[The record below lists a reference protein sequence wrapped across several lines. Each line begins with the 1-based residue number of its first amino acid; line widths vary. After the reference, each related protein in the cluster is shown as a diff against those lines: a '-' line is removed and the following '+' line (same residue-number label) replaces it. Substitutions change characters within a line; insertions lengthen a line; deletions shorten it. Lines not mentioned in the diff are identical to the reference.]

1 MTISGLKSSPEWHTE
16 IDNEIFDLLYWKNE
30 TSLDKICAIAKEK
43 IYAEDLKNSTISEKV
58 VNQKIESLKHAFASV
73 VHKFQNIP
81 RNTGWDYF
89 EHQLRVAYN
98 ILYKSRKPTLRKLLI
113 ALHHDSIEDTDFW
126 FSTLEETLDEKVAL
140 WVLSISKK
148 PFWEFIKKWVNFSK
162 NIFLNKEQI
171 QEIKDSEILNEEW
184 DNLSIEYLEKKYN
197 SPENI
202 TQKEKELELLWLNS
216 ISDYDKFRII
226 QSTKILN
233 RKWLLSDKYREKK
246 KVSPD
251 RITPEEKWAEELY
264 SNLKKQYKDLRNDEY
279 FSHMLE
285 VKDFDFKYSF
295 IKETSC
301 LNNFFNHVILL
312 SKKEYLLLTQEE
324 LQEIALDALEVKFF
338 DRLDNLETT
347 EYYKEQTPQNLKKAN
362 DKIKETEKYFYKIAN
377 EFDSIEW
384 TEFASMLFFEVERL
398 KNFIKEKEFQQTIN
412 QSKWWV
418 EWTLAK

>member
-1 MTISGLKSSPEWHTE
+1 MTISGLKPSHEWHTE

-162 NIFLNKEQI
+162 NIILTQEQI

-264 SNLKKQYKDLRNDEY
+264 CNLKKQYKDLRNDEY

-285 VKDFDFKYSF
+285 VNDF
-295 IKETSC
+295 
-301 LNNFFNHVILL
+301 LNHVIWL
-312 SKKEYLLLTQEE
+312 STKEYLLLTQEE

-347 EYYKEQTPQNLKKAN
+347 EYYTEQTLQNLKKAN
-362 DKIKETEKYFYKIAN
+362 DKIKETQKYFYKIAS

-384 TEFASMLFFEVERL
+384 TDFASMLFFEVERL
-398 KNFIKEKEFQQTIN
+398 KNFIKEKEFEQTLEQI
-412 QSKWWV
+412 KWWV
-418 EWTLAK
+418 EDTLAK

>member
-1 MTISGLKSSPEWHTE
+1 MTISGLKSSPEWHTT

-30 TSLDKICAIAKEK
+30 TSLDKICSIAKEK
-43 IYAEDLKNSTISEKV
+43 IYAEDLKNWKITELV

-148 PFWEFIKKWVNFSK
+148 PFWEFIKKGFNFSK
-162 NIFLNKEQI
+162 SISLTQEQR
-171 QEIKDSEILNEEW
+171 QEIIEFKILNEEW
-184 DNLSIEYLEKKYN
+184 DNLSIKYLERKYN
-197 SPENI
+197 FPENI
-202 TQKEKELELLWLNS
+202 TQKEKELESLWINS
-216 ISDYDKFRII
+216 LSDFDKFRII
-226 QSTKILN
+226 QSSRIVN

-251 RITPEEKWAEELY
+251 RITTEEKWAEELY
-264 SNLKKQYKDLRNDEY
+264 CNLKKQYKDVRNKEY

-285 VKDFDFKYSF
+285 VNDFDFKYF
-295 IKETSC
+295 FRKETSC
-301 LNNFFNHVILL
+301 LNNFLNHVIWL
-312 SKKEYLLLTQEE
+312 SKKEYLLLTKEE

-362 DKIKETEKYFYKIAN
+362 DKIKETQKYFYKIAS